1 MNKKALR
8 VLEFNKI
15 IDLLKDKASSSL
27 GLKYIEKLTP
37 SSNFEDVKYM
47 LEETSEAQ
55 SILIKTGSVGLQGIH
70 DIEDKVKRANI
81 GASLDQGSLIMIA
94 DTLRAARTLKNKL
107 SSSGEEDFNYP
118 IKRANIGA
126 SLDQGSLIMIADTL
140 RAARTLKNKLSSSG
154 EEDFNYPIVQ
164 ALSNSLYAYRDIED
178 AIYNAIISEVEISD
192 NASSTLRDIRRRIVQ
207 KNQSIRSKLNAIISS
222 TTYQKYLQDAIIS
235 VRGDR
240 FVIPV
245 KAEYRSQ
252 ISGIV
257 HDQSSSGATLFI
269 EPMSIVDMNNELR
282 QLRLK
287 EKEEIERI
295 LQELSSMVGEV
306 SEELISNQEILGR
319 LDFAFAK
326 GKLSI
331 QMRGVEPKLNEDKYI
346 NIKNGRHPLL
356 DKDNVVPNSIYL
368 GRDFHTLLI
377 TGPNTGGKTVTIKT
391 VGLFALMNQS
401 GLHIPAD
408 YGTSMCVYDNVFADI
423 GDEQSI
429 EQSLST
435 FSSHMT
441 NIVSIL
447 KDVTEDSLVIFDEL
461 GAGTDPIEGASLAIA
476 ILEDVHMAG
485 AKCIATTHYTELKN
499 YALTTNGVENAAV
512 EFDLETLSPTYRLL
526 LGVPGKSNAFEISTK
541 LGLSSQVIS
550 RAKEFI
556 DSDNIAIEDVL
567 QNVEK
572 SRLKTEEEL
581 RRAEKMREEVENIR
595 NEYNIK
601 MEKMQTS
608 RDKMLENAR
617 SEAFSI
623 IRQAKDST
631 DNMIKELKEIEKQ
644 RASKDKDRRIEKI
657 RKEISESMGKLQPS
671 VESMVV
677 PKYASKEIKNL
688 KAGEDV
694 DIITLRQ
701 EGTVISADDKKKEAL
716 VQVGIMKMNLPYK
729 SLKRIEKKEESNV
742 TRTTRKIIRS
752 KSGNVKRE
760 VDLRGMNLEEAIMK
774 VEKYLDDACMAGHD
788 EVTIIHG
795 IGTGVL
801 KKGISEWLKTNPHVK
816 SMREGKYGEGGIGV
830 TIVTVK

>member
-15 IDLLKDKASSSL
+15 IDLLKEKASSSL

-55 SILIKTGSVGLQGIH
+55 SILIKIGSVGLQGIH

-81 GASLDQGSLIMIA
+81 GASLDSGSLIMIA

-107 SSSGEEDFNYP
+107 SSSEED
-118 IKRANIGA
+118 
-126 SLDQGSLIMIADTL
+126 
-140 RAARTLKNKLSSSG
+140 
-154 EEDFNYPIVQ
+154 DFNYPIVQ

-207 KNQSIRSKLNAIISS
+207 KNQSIRSKLNSIISS
-222 TTYQKYLQDAIIS
+222 TTYQKYLQDSIIS

-240 FVIPV
+240 FVVPV

-306 SEELISNQEILGR
+306 SEELIANQEILGR

-356 DKDNVVPNSIYL
+356 DKDKVVPNSIYL

-461 GAGTDPIEGASLAIA
+461 GAGTDPVEGAALAIA

-541 LGLSSQVIS
+541 LGLSSHIIT

-572 SRLKTEEEL
+572 NRIKSEEERREAERLKLEIERLKNDYEERL
-581 RRAEKMREEVENIR
+581 ARFTTK
-595 NEYNIK
+595 K
-601 MEKMQTS
+601 
-608 RDKMLENAR
+608 DKMMEQAR
-617 SEAFSI
+617 SEAFRI
-623 IRQAKDST
+623 TRQAKEDV
-631 DNMIKELKEIEKQ
+631 DNIIKELRKLEEE
-644 RASKDKDRRIEKI
+644 RASKEKNQKIEEL
-657 RKEISESMGKLQPS
+657 RKELTNSMGSLQPTIK
-671 VESMVV
+671 SMIE
-677 PKYASKEIKNL
+677 PKVASKEIKDL
-688 KAGEDV
+688 KPGEEV
-694 DIITLRQ
+694 KIITLNKQ
-701 EGTVISADDKKKEAL
+701 GSVVSVDNNKKEAV
-716 VQVGIMKMNLPYK
+716 VQIGIMKMTLPFK
-729 SLKRIEKKEESNV
+729 SLQRAKKDPKTTV
-742 TRTTRKIIRS
+742 TKQTRKIIKS
-752 KSGNVKRE
+752 KSGNIKRE
-760 VDLRGMNLEEAIMK
+760 VDLRGLNLEEAIME
-774 VEKYLDDACMAGHD
+774 VEKYLDDAYVAGL
-788 EVTIIHG
+788 ENVTIIHG

-801 KKGISEWLKTNPHVK
+801 KSGLQDILKKNKHVK
-816 SMREGKYGEGGIGV
+816 SQRSGEYGEGGAGV
-830 TIVTVK
+830 TIVTLR

>member
-1 MNKKALR
+1 MNEKSLR
-8 VLEFNKI
+8 VLEFNKV
-15 IDLLKDKASSSL
+15 IDLLKNKASSSL

-47 LEETSEAQ
+47 LEETSETQ
-55 SILIKTGSVGLQGIH
+55 SILLKMGSVGLQGIH
-70 DIEDKVKRANI
+70 DIEDKAKRANI
-81 GASLDQGSLIMIA
+81 GASLDQGSLILIA
-94 DTLRAARTLKNKL
+94 DTLRVARNLKNKL
-107 SSSGEEDFNYP
+107 SSSNDENFNYP
-118 IKRANIGA
+118 IIQ
-126 SLDQGSLIMIADTL
+126 S
-140 RAARTLKNKLSSSG
+140 
-154 EEDFNYPIVQ
+154 
-164 ALSNSLYAYRDIED
+164 LSNSLYSYRDIED
-178 AIYNAIISEVEISD
+178 AIYNAIISDVEISD

-240 FVIPV
+240 FVVPV

-287 EKEEIERI
+287 EKEEIDRI
-295 LQELSSMVGEV
+295 LKELSSMVGEI

-331 QMRGVEPKLNEDKYI
+331 QMKGVEPKLNEDKYI

-356 DKDNVVPNSIYL
+356 DKDKVVPNSINL

-391 VGLFALMNQS
+391 LGLLSLMTQS

-408 YGTSMCVYDNVFADI
+408 YGSSMCVYDNIFADI

-461 GAGTDPIEGASLAIA
+461 GAGTDPIEGAALAIA

-485 AKCIATTHYTELKN
+485 AKCIATTHYTEIKN
-499 YALTTNGVENAAV
+499 YALTTEGVENAAV

-541 LGLSSQVIS
+541 LGLSSHVIN

-572 SRLKTEEEL
+572 NRIKSEEEKREAERLKLEIERLKNDYEERLKRFTE
-581 RRAEKMREEVENIR
+581 K
-595 NEYNIK
+595 
-601 MEKMQTS
+601 
-608 RDKMLENAR
+608 RDKMMERAKA
-617 SEAFSI
+617 EALKI
-623 IRQAKDST
+623 TRQAKEDV
-631 DNMIKELKEIEKQ
+631 DNVIKELRKLEQE
-644 RASKDKDRRIEKI
+644 RASKEKNQKIEQLK
-657 RKEISESMGKLQPS
+657 KEITNSMGSLQPTIK
-671 VESMVV
+671 SMIE
-677 PKYASKEIKNL
+677 PKVASKEIKDL
-688 KAGEDV
+688 KPGEEV
-694 DIITLRQ
+694 KIITLNQ
-701 EGTVISADDKKKEAL
+701 QGSVVSVDNNKKEAV
-716 VQVGIMKMNLPYK
+716 VQIGIMKMTLPFK
-729 SLKRIEKKEESNV
+729 SLQRAKKDPKTTV
-742 TRTTRKIIRS
+742 TKQTRKIIKS
-752 KSGNVKRE
+752 KSGNIKSE
-760 VDLRGMNLEEAIMK
+760 VDLRGLNLEEAIME
-774 VEKYLDDACMAGHD
+774 VEKYLDDAYVAGL
-788 EVTIIHG
+788 ENVTVIHG

-801 KKGISEWLKTNPHVK
+801 KSGLQDILKKNKHVK
-816 SMREGKYGEGGIGV
+816 SQRAGEYGEGGAGV
-830 TIVTVK
+830 TIVTLK